1 MSSSPDAQGA
11 AGFLDLSPPW
21 DKLYHAGNF
30 GVLAAL
36 LHLATGRA
44 WLAVLLASIYGV
56 SDEVHQAFVPGRS
69 ADAADWLADTAGALV
84 AVLLLRWWLRYRAGA
99 R

>member
-1 MSSSPDAQGA
+1 VSASPDAQGA
-11 AGFLDLSPPW
+11 AGFVNLEPPW

-36 LHLATGRA
+36 LYLATGQA
-44 WLAVLLASIYGV
+44 WLAVLLASLYGV
-56 SDEVHQAFVPGRS
+56 SDELHQAFVPGRS
-69 ADAADWLADTAGALV
+69 ADAADWLADTTGALV
-84 AVLLLRWWLRYRAGA
+84 AVLFLQLWRRRRAGA